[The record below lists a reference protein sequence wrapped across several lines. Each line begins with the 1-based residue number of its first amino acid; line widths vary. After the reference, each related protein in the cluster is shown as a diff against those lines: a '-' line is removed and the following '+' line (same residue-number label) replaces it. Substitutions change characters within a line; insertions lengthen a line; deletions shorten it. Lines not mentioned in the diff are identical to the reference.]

1 MTTFS
6 QIQYAQYIYCLSNLY
21 EQNDLTLSKNEEAQQ
36 LQDPLVRNILLKL
49 PGSIQLKE
57 MVEKISQFSK
67 KKLFLIAAAIEAN
80 LISLAETLLERWIE
94 KVKIT
99 NKSNSTLPKNI
110 HVLIEFI
117 FDQLLG
123 KKEMT
128 LVEPHRIFDRLNPL
142 PKNIKKILTKRNLD
156 QTEKELLSPY
166 QSLIKTIHFPNPKA
180 VENIDVATILKR
192 YPNLEVLDLTYCFQ
206 VSSTSFLNGHKTLK
220 YLIANGTSILES
232 NIDKKIFPAL
242 KMVRQNDLKNVYYL
256 SENFTFA
263 SLQSCEQIVVHS
275 SFYKTFTFHNN
286 QSINDCFKMVKDL
299 IPLAHK
305 VYFFPNFRIHLIQQL
320 IALWKTWI
328 ESHFDEKIS
337 MYALK
342 TFLQIRKEEPLL
354 KDSIENAIKETFSLC
369 TIDAN
374 GDFKPK
380 EISKFLYHHICF
392 LIRCISQ
399 FDWIDKEALA
409 LEYQQQ
415 IPTLRKRL
423 FSQNNS
429 LSIVEIMDQLFTELS
444 YHVPL
449 KTSEYFSIL
458 PVDLAKETLKNNE
471 YRASNLYEEY
481 VYSAL
486 ACAFISHSKSCQDR
500 EALLKHILDH
510 FKFTTTKSFFV
521 DDLRD
526 CILGLEP
533 IAWTPFLLRE
543 RIESSHGIFL
553 ETVSEE
559 IKNLY
564 WKALEQGQFGGKDT
578 GLVVDLC
585 KFYKKNKVH
594 PKLQKIVLNILNSLK
609 QKSTDPHFKS
619 FVQKKI
625 NNLNNEDSLTFLD
638 PAARFNHYELNG
650 WENYPN

>member
-36 LQDPLVRNILLKL
+36 LQDPLVRYILLKL

-156 QTEKELLSPY
+156 QTEKELLNPY
-166 QSLIKTIHFPNPKA
+166 QSLIKTIHFPNPKV
-180 VENIDVATILKR
+180 VENIDIATILKR

-354 KDSIENAIKETFSLC
+354 KDSIENAIKETF
-369 TIDAN
+369 
-374 GDFKPK
+374 
-380 EISKFLYHHICF
+380 LY
-392 LIRCISQ
+392 
-399 FDWIDKEALA
+399 
-409 LEYQQQ
+409 
-415 IPTLRKRL
+415 
-423 FSQNNS
+423 
-429 LSIVEIMDQLFTELS
+429 
-444 YHVPL
+444 
-449 KTSEYFSIL
+449 
-458 PVDLAKETLKNNE
+458 
-471 YRASNLYEEY
+471 
-481 VYSAL
+481 
-486 ACAFISHSKSCQDR
+486 
-500 EALLKHILDH
+500 ALLMLM
-510 FKFTTTKSFFV
+510 V
-521 DDLRD
+521 
-526 CILGLEP
+526 
-533 IAWTPFLLRE
+533 
-543 RIESSHGIFL
+543 
-553 ETVSEE
+553 
-559 IKNLY
+559 
-564 WKALEQGQFGGKDT
+564 
-578 GLVVDLC
+578 
-585 KFYKKNKVH
+585 
-594 PKLQKIVLNILNSLK
+594 ILNLK
-609 QKSTDPHFKS
+609 KFQNFFITISVF
-619 FVQKKI
+619 
-625 NNLNNEDSLTFLD
+625 
-638 PAARFNHYELNG
+638 
-650 WENYPN
+650 